1 MTTDITPRKQASIER
16 RNQIID
22 AALKVFAE
30 KGIEG
35 ATNRD
40 IANAAGINSPG
51 LIYHYFDSKEDLF
64 CAVIAERIP
73 TVQALTQQADQLL
86 TQPPQEVLTM
96 IATTILNAA
105 GEPTMRAL
113 MRLILGEATRR
124 TDVSNLIFEAG
135 SAHIIGFLYRYLGH
149 LMEAGQLRQTDLG
162 AAVRCYMGPIF
173 VYVITTYAFG
183 IEDPQTPAPEVLIA
197 THVTTFLRGM
207 APE

>member
-1 MTTDITPRKQASIER
+1 MTTDITPRKQASMAR

-64 CAVIAERIP
+64 RAVIAERIP

-124 TDVSNLIFEAG
+124 TDVSSLIFEAG
-135 SAHIIGFLYRYLGH
+135 SAHIIGFLYRYLEH
-149 LMEAGQLRQTDLG
+149 LMESGQLRQTDLG

-183 IEDPQTPAPEVLIA
+183 IEDPHAPAPEVLIA